1 MIGALCCG
9 CLYTMTCWDPKVR
22 VTPYN
27 KSDRAHHTWNPGHV
41 ALSLIFITWMYSPG
55 ETCQRPWSTG
65 ASWAIVK
72 G

>member
-1 MIGALCCG
+1 MITTKAGMKPLPTGKSFRAIKRVLLTTSRDEGA
-9 CLYTMTCWDPKVR
+9 
-22 VTPYN
+22 
-27 KSDRAHHTWNPGHV
+27 WNPGHV